1 MTVTVSHIIFDVDGL
16 LLDTETVYTAVS
28 SKILESYG
36 LKLTYETK
44 RKLMGRKPHDA
55 AAVLVRHLAAPF
67 TPEEWMASF
76 NAHLTADRW
85 HAVACLPGAERLVLH
100 LAKHNIPMAA
110 ATGCCSHELEQ
121 KMTNHQNIW
130 RTINHAVASGDDP
143 NTFADDEEMEK
154 LEEQI
159 RKSWPDNARQIKYG
173 KPKPD
178 IFLAAASRFPTPP
191 VNMELVLVFED
202 SPLGVEAAVAAG
214 MHVVWVPPPEEPPSD
229 APETIPASC
238 VSRVTRLRSLLDFKP
253 EQFGIP
259 PFD

>member
-1 MTVTVSHIIFDVDGL
+1 MTPTVSHVIFDVDGL
-16 LLDTETVYTAVS
+16 LLDTETVYTVVS
-28 SKILESYG
+28 SKILERYG

-55 AAVLVRHLAAPF
+55 AAVLVRHLDAPF

-121 KMTNHQNIW
+121 KMANHQNIW

-143 NTFADDEEMEK
+143 N
-154 LEEQI
+154 
-159 RKSWPDNARQIKYG
+159 IKYG

-191 VNMELVLVFED
+191 VHMGTVLVFED
-202 SPLGVEAAVAAG
+202 SPLGVEAAVTAG
-214 MHVVWVPPPEEPPSD
+214 MHVVWVPPPEEPPSN

>member
-1 MTVTVSHIIFDVDGL
+1 MKPAVSHIIFDVDGL

-28 SKILESYG
+28 SKILEGYG

-55 AAVLVRHLAAPF
+55 AAVLVRLLAAPF

-76 NAHLTADRW
+76 NAHLTKDRW
-85 HAVACLPGAERLVLH
+85 HTVACLPGAERLVLH

-143 NTFADDEEMEK
+143 
-154 LEEQI
+154 
-159 RKSWPDNARQIKYG
+159 SIKCG

-191 VNMELVLVFED
+191 TNMDSVLVFED
-202 SPLGVEAAVAAG
+202 SPLGVEAAIAAG
-214 MHVVWVPPPEEPPSD
+214 MHVVWVPPPEEPSSD